1 MRKLALAISIAP
13 FFALLGCGPTENEIV
28 WQGDRRTANPPPK
41 PPQCPELPEL
51 ANVTKPD
58 GTIIDV
64 RIIQIDDVKF
74 YVPANWNR
82 WPDTLENLPA
92 TSDTA
97 LGRYDPDINA
107 VECPGVVHRFVS
119 KRAHLSIGWDFVVR
133 RANAEPWIKP
143 NFTLETKIDSVSI
156 GRPRAVTDPSL
167 KNERTFKDG
176 IIDWPSDSSPAAT
189 IVVVPDHLTATYPWS
204 KDKPVGSP
212 EWEAARDDVI
222 DLVNWL
228 RTPPIRRENDR
239 VFKLGV
245 RS

>member
-13 FFALLGCGPTENEIV
+13 FFALFGCGPTENEIV

-51 ANVTKPD
+51 ANVTRPD

-64 RIIQIDDVKF
+64 RIIQIDDVKL
-74 YVPANWNR
+74 YVPTSWNR

-92 TSDTA
+92 TPGTA
-97 LGRYDPDINA
+97 LGIYDPDINA
-107 VECPGVVHRFVS
+107 FECPGVVHRFVS
-119 KRAHLSIGWDFVVR
+119 KREMFDIGWDFVVR
-133 RANAEPWIKP
+133 RSNAEPWIKP
-143 NFTLETKIDSVSI
+143 NFTLATKVDRLSI
-156 GRPRAVTDPSL
+156 VRPVGVAEPKAAGPD
-167 KNERTFKDG
+167 TFEDG
-176 IIDWPSDSSPAAT
+176 IRDWAGQTHAR
-189 IVVVPDHLTATYPWS
+189 VVLKSDHLIGIFPWS

-212 EWEAARDDVI
+212 EWNAAREDVI

-228 RTPPIRRENDR
+228 RTPPIRREDDR

-245 RS
+245 R